1 MKTAILLVY
10 ANKQDLKSAL
20 SSAEISD
27 ALGLTSL
34 RKTIQWH
41 IQACCALTGEGYTN
55 MHTHMRAHTFLT
67 TMASPH
73 WPRLNEGLDWIVQR
87 VGHGR

>member
-1 MKTAILLVY
+1 MRTAAFQHMKSACLLVY

-27 ALGLTSL
+27 ALALTSL

-41 IQACCALTGEGYTN
+41 IQPCCALTGEG
-55 MHTHMRAHTFLT
+55 
-67 TMASPH
+67 
-73 WPRLNEGLDWIVQR
+73 
-87 VGHGR
+87 